1 LIISSD
7 VLANRQPEKKGL
19 VSTSTVS
26 RRAVRRETG
35 PGHGPSS
42 PDQLV
47 AALNEGI
54 QLARY
59 VPGQRLIEA
68 DLTAEYGVSR
78 GTVREALKR
87 LSAEG
92 LIELVAHR
100 GAYVRSLSRSD
111 MHDILAVF
119 ERLATLAAGLAAE
132 RIGETDHRVKF
143 RAALDKVL
151 RFRNHPAGTALMH
164 ARTGFYNTLVRIGG
178 NRELVR
184 STPLVQIHLM
194 RMQFRQMT
202 PVASSRH
209 FFDEYEAIAA
219 AVLAGDVRRAESAMR
234 RHLRRTRTRLDRL
247 PDSMFAGGS

>member
-1 LIISSD
+1 MT
-7 VLANRQPEKKGL
+7 A
-19 VSTSTVS
+19 STAPRRPARRVTVP
-26 RRAVRRETG
+26 R
-35 PGHGPSS
+35 HGPSS

-47 AALNEGI
+47 TALNDGV
-54 QLARY
+54 QSGRY

-87 LSAEG
+87 LAAEG
-92 LIELVAHR
+92 LIDLVAHR

-132 RIGETDHRVKF
+132 WIDEADHRAKF
-143 RAALDKVL
+143 QTALEKVL
-151 RFRNHPAGTALMH
+151 QFRTHPEGTALMQ
-164 ARTGFYNTLVRIGG
+164 ARTEFYDTLVNIGG

-184 STPLVQIHLM
+184 STPLLQIHLM

-202 PVASSRH
+202 LVASSRH

-219 AVLAGDVRRAESAMR
+219 VVLAGDVRGAERAMR
-234 RHLRRTRTRLDRL
+234 RHLRRTRARLDRL
-247 PDSMFAGGS
+247 PDALFAGGS